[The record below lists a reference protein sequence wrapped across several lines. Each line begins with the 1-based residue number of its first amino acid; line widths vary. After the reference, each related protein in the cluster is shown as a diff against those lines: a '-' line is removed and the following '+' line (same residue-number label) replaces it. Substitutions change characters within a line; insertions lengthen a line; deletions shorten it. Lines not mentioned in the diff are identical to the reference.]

1 MTPLEHI
8 FTALFPFCGIGGGA
22 LGFQQAEARLL
33 RRCGRFRSLGGI
45 DCDPL
50 AAQDFERLT
59 KSPCLV
65 ADIAE
70 MTACDL
76 VRFCPVS
83 PDCVFL
89 SPPCKGFSGL
99 LGSAAAR
106 APRYR
111 ALNRLVLHWTQ
122 IMLEAW
128 RNRLPGL
135 VLIENVPRIASRGR
149 HLLRKVRKLLR
160 QAGYVFH
167 EQSHDCGELGGL
179 AQRRRRF
186 LLVGRLPSRIS
197 PLLYQP
203 PKRRVRACGEVLE
216 SLPMPNDPAGGPLHV
231 MPRISWLNWVRLA
244 LIPAGGDWRDLPGV
258 LGDLERR
265 AVHKRHAVEDWA
277 TPTGAV
283 AGSGSN
289 GVENVADPRIVP
301 QRENKSAHWNKYSV
315 GAWDE
320 PSATVIGASRPGSG
334 APAVADP
341 RVGYRDTFGGG
352 ALGVKPWNEPLGTVT
367 GNSVPSGGTFA
378 VADPRVRV
386 AYDHGYRI
394 LRWDEPSFVV
404 HGKAHP
410 GTGAYSVADVRV
422 PSESRTGAYGVIAW
436 TEAAKTV
443 TGVAGIDNGAWA
455 VADPRLPDARPVMVI
470 EDIRK
475 PPPLVPVIIAADGT
489 WHRPLTTLELAALQG
504 FPTEVDGKPL
514 ELAGKSSTAWRERIG
529 NAVPPPAARA
539 IAEQMLI
546 ALIEEAES
554 TMLMRADGAVWVT
567 PEAEVPR

>member
-1 MTPLEHI
+1 MTDLT
-8 FTALFPFCGIGGGA
+8 FTALFPFGGLGGGA
-22 LGFQQAEARLL
+22 LGFQQAEAHLL
-33 RRCGRFRSLGGI
+33 GRHARFRSLGGI
-45 DCDPL
+45 DSDPL

-65 ADIAE
+65 ADIAA
-70 MTACDL
+70 MTAGDL
-76 VRFCPVS
+76 VRFCPVA

-99 LGSAAAR
+99 LGRAVSR
-106 APRYR
+106 APKYR

-122 IMLEAW
+122 IMLDAW
-128 RNRLPGL
+128 AARLPGL

-160 QAGYVFH
+160 AAGYVFH
-167 EQSHDCGELGGL
+167 EQSHDCGEIGGL

-186 LLVGRLPSRIS
+186 LLVGRQPARIS

-216 SLPMPNDPAGGPLHV
+216 KLPMPNDPAGGPLHI

-265 AVHKRHAVEDWA
+265 AVHKRYGVEEW
-277 TPTGAV
+277 TEPTGAV

-289 GVENVADPRIVP
+289 GVENVADPRI
-301 QRENKSAHWNKYSV
+301 
-315 GAWDE
+315 
-320 PSATVIGASRPGSG
+320 
-334 APAVADP
+334 
-341 RVGYRDTFGGG
+341 GYRDTFGAG

-367 GNSVPSGGTFA
+367 GNAVPTGGTFA

-386 AYDHGYRI
+386 AYDHGYRV
-394 LRWDEPSFVV
+394 LRWSEPSFVV

-422 PSESRTGAYGVIAW
+422 PSEPRTGAYGVLAW

-443 TGVAGIDNGAWA
+443 TGVAGVDNGAWA
-455 VADPRLPDARPVMVI
+455 VADPRLPEDRPVMVI
-470 EDIRK
+470 EDLRK
-475 PPPLVPVIIAADGT
+475 PPPIVPVIIAADGT

-504 FPTEVDGKPL
+504 LPTEVDGKPL

-546 ALIEEAES
+546 ALVEEAES
-554 TMLMRADGAVWVT
+554 TMLMRSDGSVWVT
-567 PEAEVPR
+567 PDREVPA